1 MKKMHSSLLRRL
13 NSCIA
18 FLLSLIGVASFNS
31 CECAVE
37 YGPGP
42 LPLDEPL
49 VAYGTPTADFY
60 ISGRVENKLQQGVP
74 GIDISINEYGYATS
88 LGATEEDGSFD
99 FAIGGLFP
107 DDEICIVARDIDSTE
122 NGSYKSDTIMI
133 DVQYT
138 SDPNNYWNNI
148 SHIENIV
155 ITLEEETD
163 EPK

>member
-1 MKKMHSSLLRRL
+1 MLHLWALQKRMARL
-13 NSCIA
+13 I
-18 FLLSLIGVASFNS
+18 
-31 CECAVE
+31 
-37 YGPGP
+37 
-42 LPLDEPL
+42 
-49 VAYGTPTADFY
+49 
-60 ISGRVENKLQQGVP
+60 
-74 GIDISINEYGYATS
+74 
-88 LGATEEDGSFD
+88 

-138 SDPNNYWNNI
+138 SDPNNHWNNI

>member
-1 MKKMHSSLLRRL
+1 MKKLHSSLLRRL

-18 FLLSLIGVASFNS
+18 FLLSLMGVGSFVS
-31 CECAVE
+31 CFSEM
-37 YGPGP
+37 YGIPP
-42 LPLDEPL
+42 IDDVLPM
-49 VAYGTPTADFY
+49 YGTPSAEFS

-74 GIDISINEYGYATS
+74 GIEISINEYGYAIS

-138 SDPNNYWNNI
+138 RDPNNYWNNI

>member
-18 FLLSLIGVASFNS
+18 FLLSLIGVASLNS
-31 CECAVE
+31 CKYAVD
-37 YGPGP
+37 YGP
-42 LPLDEPL
+42 LLE
-49 VAYGTPTADFY
+49 YGTPTADFY

-138 SDPNNYWNNI
+138 RDPNNHWNNI

-155 ITLEEETD
+155 ITLEEETN

>member
-18 FLLSLIGVASFNS
+18 FLLSLIGVASLNS
-31 CECAVE
+31 CAEA
-37 YGPGP
+37 YGP
-42 LPLDEPL
+42 LPPDMTL
-49 VAYGTPTADFY
+49 VAYGTPTAEFY
-60 ISGRVENKLQQGVP
+60 NISGRVENKLQQGVP
-74 GIDISINEYGYATS
+74 GIDISINEYGYAIS

-99 FAIGGLFP
+99 FTISGPFP
-107 DDEICIVARDIDSTE
+107 DDEICIVASDIDSTE

-138 SDPNNYWNNI
+138 RDSNNHWNNI

>member
-1 MKKMHSSLLRRL
+1 MKKVQRSVLLKINCL
-13 NSCIA
+13 IA
-18 FLLSLIGVASFNS
+18 SLLSLIGVMTFDS
-31 CECAVE
+31 CAYGCPIDLPVE
-37 YGPGP
+37 
-42 LPLDEPL
+42 
-49 VAYGTPTADFY
+49 YGTPTADFY

-74 GIDISINEYGYATS
+74 GIDISINEYGYAAS

-138 SDPNNYWNNI
+138 RDPNNHWNNI

-155 ITLEEETD
+155 ITLEEETN
-163 EPK
+163 EQE

>member
-1 MKKMHSSLLRRL
+1 MKKMHSSLLHRL

-18 FLLSLIGVASFNS
+18 FLLSLIGVASLNS
-31 CECAVE
+31 CAEE
-37 YGPGP
+37 YGP
-42 LPLDEPL
+42 LPPDMHPVE
-49 VAYGTPTADFY
+49 YGTPTADFY

-138 SDPNNYWNNI
+138 RDPNNYWNNI

-155 ITLEEETD
+155 ITLEEETN
-163 EPK
+163 EQE

>member
-18 FLLSLIGVASFNS
+18 FLLSLMGVASFNS
-31 CECAVE
+31 CECAVD
-37 YGPGP
+37 YGP
-42 LPLDEPL
+42 LPE
-49 VAYGTPTADFY
+49 YGTPTADFY
-60 ISGRVENKLQQGVP
+60 ISGRVENKLQQGVL
-74 GIDISINEYGYATS
+74 GIDISINEYGYAIS

-99 FAIGGLFP
+99 FTISGPFP

-138 SDPNNYWNNI
+138 SDPNNHWNNI

-163 EPK
+163 ESK